1 MFRQLLV
8 CLLLVAFVSG
18 QTAPPASPAPAA
30 PAGAPTAATP
40 GKAPETPPPPT
51 VNPDDPV
58 ITIKGFCSD
67 ASLTGDACKTV
78 ITKAQF
84 EKLADTLQP
93 GMSPAMRR
101 QLATAYARMLTMSTA
116 AERRELDK
124 TPHFQ
129 EATHFARM
137 QILSQELGKALQ
149 ADSNNVS
156 DQDIQD
162 YYQKNQGNF
171 EQATFVR
178 LFVPHTKRIE
188 TTVPPATKKSKEA
201 ATKPATKDAP
211 AVKKSKDPSDP
222 ESAKTATTKAPA
234 KKLSPEE
241 QQKAGEEAM
250 KAEAA
255 KLRKR
260 LMAGE
265 DPEKLEKAAFA
276 AGGLP
281 GTPPPT
287 KMEKVR
293 RTSLP
298 PAHQAVMELKPGEV
312 SEVISD
318 PSGNYIYKMVT
329 KELMPLDGV
338 KTEIK
343 NTISA
348 QRYREAMQKFQNNA
362 DLNDAYFGTM
372 RGPGMPM
379 PPRGPRPPQTKP
391 EDDDRD

>member
-1 MFRQLLV
+1 MFRQLVV
-8 CLLLVAFVSG
+8 CFLLVAFVSG
-18 QTAPPASPAPAA
+18 QTAPPAQPAPAA
-30 PAGAPTAATP
+30 PAGTQSAPNAA
-40 GKAPETPPPPT
+40 KAPDAPLPPT

-58 ITIKGFCSD
+58 VTIKGFCTD

-93 GMSPAMRR
+93 NMSPAMRR

-116 AERRELDK
+116 AEKRDLDK
-124 TPHFQ
+124 TPHFE

-149 ADSNNVS
+149 AESNNVS

-162 YYQKNQGNF
+162 YYEKNKANF
-171 EQATFVR
+171 EQATFIR
-178 LFVPHTKRIE
+178 IFVPHTKRIE
-188 TTVPPATKKSKEA
+188 TPAPPVKKTAGSGGGIGASKTESADASKSESKTTPATKKM
-201 ATKPATKDAP
+201 T
-211 AVKKSKDPSDP
+211 
-222 ESAKTATTKAPA
+222 
-234 KKLSPEE
+234 PEE

-250 KAEAA
+250 KKEAA
-255 KLRKR
+255 RLRTR

-265 DPEKLEKAAFA
+265 DPDKLEKAAFA

-281 GTPPPT
+281 GAPPPP
-287 KMEKVR
+287 KMDKVR

-298 PAHQAVMELKPGEV
+298 PAHQAVMELKVDDV

-318 PSGNYIYKMVT
+318 PSGNYIYKMVS
-329 KELMPLDGV
+329 KEVMPLDAA
-338 KTEIK
+338 KTEIR

-348 QRYREAMQKFQNNA
+348 QRYRDAMQKFQNNA
-362 DLNDAYFGTM
+362 DLNDAYFAPM

-379 PPRGPRPPQTKP
+379 PPRGPRPPNTKP
-391 EDDDRD
+391 DDDDRD

>member
-1 MFRQLLV
+1 MFRQLVV

-18 QTAPPASPAPAA
+18 QTAPPAQPATAAPGGTPAA
-30 PAGAPTAATP
+30 PAAGKTPDTPT
-40 GKAPETPPPPT
+40 PPT

-58 ITIKGFCSD
+58 VTIKGFCSD

-84 EKLADTLQP
+84 EKLADALQP
-93 GMSPAMRR
+93 NMSPAMRR

-116 AERRELDK
+116 AEKRELDK
-124 TPHFQ
+124 TAHFE

-149 ADSNNVS
+149 AESNNVS

-162 YYQKNQGNF
+162 YYDKNKANF
-171 EQATFVR
+171 EQATFIR
-178 LFVPHTKRIE
+178 IFVPHTKRVE
-188 TTVPPATKKSKEA
+188 ATVPPVTKAAKSA
-201 ATKPATKDAP
+201 ATKPEDQSKTES
-211 AVKKSKDPSDP
+211 KST
-222 ESAKTATTKAPA
+222 SAKPAA
-234 KKLSPEE
+234 KKLTPEE

-250 KAEAA
+250 KKEAA
-255 KLRKR
+255 RLRTR
-260 LMAGE
+260 LVAGE
-265 DPEKLEKAAFA
+265 DPEKLQKAAFA

-281 GTPPPT
+281 GTPPPP
-287 KMEKVR
+287 KMDKVR

-298 PAHQAVMELKPGEV
+298 PAHQAVMELKVDEV

-318 PSGNYIYKMVT
+318 PSGNYIYKMVS
-329 KELMPLDGV
+329 KETMPLDAA
-338 KTEIK
+338 KTEIR

-362 DLNDAYFGTM
+362 DLNDAYFGAT

-379 PPRGPRPPQTKP
+379 PPRGPRPSNPNSKP
-391 EDDDRD
+391 DDDDRD

>member
-1 MFRQLLV
+1 MFRQLVV
-8 CLLLVAFVSG
+8 CLMLVAFVSG
-18 QTAPPASPAPAA
+18 QTAPPAQPAPAA
-30 PAGAPTAATP
+30 PTGAQSTP
-40 GKAPETPPPPT
+40 DAGKAPDAAPAPPT
-51 VNPDDPV
+51 VNPDDAV
-58 ITIKGFCSD
+58 ITIKGFCTDS
-67 ASLTGDACKTV
+67 SLTGDACKTV

-93 GMSPAMRR
+93 NMSPAMRR

-116 AERRELDK
+116 AEKRDLDK

-162 YYQKNQGNF
+162 YYQKNAANF
-171 EQATFVR
+171 EQATFIR
-178 LFVPHTKRIE
+178 IFVPHTKRVE
-188 TTVPPATKKSKEA
+188 TPVPPVKKGAAASASKSDDDDDDA
-201 ATKPATKDAP
+201 KPA
-211 AVKKSKDPSDP
+211 
-222 ESAKTATTKAPA
+222 AKTAAKPGA
-234 KKLSPEE
+234 KKLTPEE

-250 KAEAA
+250 KKEAA
-255 KLRKR
+255 RLRAQ
-260 LMAGE
+260 LVAGG
-265 DPEKLEKAAFA
+265 DPEKLQKAAFA

-281 GTPPPT
+281 GTPPTP
-287 KMEKVR
+287 KMDKVR

-298 PAHQAVMELKPGEV
+298 PAHQSVMELKVDEV

-318 PSGNYIYKMVT
+318 PSGNYIYKMIS
-329 KELMPLDGV
+329 KEVMPIDAA
-338 KTEIK
+338 KTEIR

-348 QRYREAMQKFQNNA
+348 QRYREGMQKFQNNA
-362 DLNDAYFGTM
+362 DLNDAYFGPM

-379 PPRGPRPPQTKP
+379 QPRGPRPPNTKP
-391 EDDDRD
+391 PGDDDRD